1 MDATTTR
8 RPLFARLAALA
19 SLLAIV
25 AVLASCGDDDD
36 DGGSGGNGGGGDG
49 GSVSA
54 DSFCKE
60 VKTIF
65 TSQEGGAQ
73 AFQNAIARLQ
83 KVDPPDEIAEDW
95 NTVMDAWD
103 AKDASEVDL
112 QATQKAGTKVQK
124 FIRDECGVSG
134 QN

>member
-1 MDATTTR
+1 METTTR

-25 AVLASCGDDDD
+25 AVVASCGDDDD
-36 DGGSGGNGGGGDG
+36 GGGGGGGNGGGGDG
-49 GSVSA
+49 GAVTA
-54 DSFCKE
+54 ESFCKE
-60 VKTIF
+60 VKTII
-65 TSQEGGAQ
+65 TRQEGGAE

-83 KVDPPDEIAEDW
+83 KVDPPDGIAEDW

-112 QATQKAGTKVQK
+112 QATQKAGTKVQT
-124 FIRDECGVSG
+124 FIRDECGLSG